1 MPAVLEN
8 LATFVTET
16 LLLGQGWQ
24 RFSTKDQMINISGLG
39 ATHSQLL
46 S

>member
-8 LATFVTET
+8 LATFVIET
-16 LLLGQGWQ
+16 LFLGQGWQ
-24 RFSTKDQMINISGLG
+24 RFSAKDQIINISGFG
-39 ATHSQLL
+39 AMHSQLL